1 MMRSLFSGLAGMRT
15 QQHYMDVIGNNIANV
30 NTAGYK
36 GARTAFEDLLYTSL
50 RAASAGSN
58 PVQVGAG
65 ARVASIDT
73 VFRQGN
79 PQATGSQLDL
89 AIIGEGFL
97 VVSADGR
104 QAYTRSGVLGFDT
117 EGYLVHTA
125 TGGRVMGWTA
135 DRNGVIPVGRSLT
148 ELRVAP
154 GLRAPAAAS
163 SDVVF
168 TGLFDARLPVG
179 TTLTRDITVI
189 DSLGREQILTID
201 FTRTSNETWAW
212 ELRNPNSPDAPLA
225 ADSITFDDQGRVI
238 GGAVSAPVSFTAVDG
253 LAPRFDFRLDFSA
266 CESGGGELSIVADQ
280 LGGIGAGTL
289 EDVAIDELGRL
300 VGVFSNGVHRVLG
313 QISLATF
320 ANPGGLERISGNM
333 FAATENSGR
342 ANTSTAPGDGRGKFS
357 PGYLEMSN
365 VDLTEEFTSMILSQR
380 AFQANSRVV
389 TAADELLQEVIN
401 LRR

>member
-1 MMRSLFSGLAGMRT
+1 
-15 QQHYMDVIGNNIANV
+15 
-30 NTAGYK
+30 
-36 GARTAFEDLLYTSL
+36 
-50 RAASAGSN
+50 
-58 PVQVGAG
+58 
-65 ARVASIDT
+65 
-73 VFRQGN
+73 
-79 PQATGSQLDL
+79 
-89 AIIGEGFL
+89 
-97 VVSADGR
+97 
-104 QAYTRSGVLGFDT
+104 
-117 EGYLVHTA
+117 
-125 TGGRVMGWTA
+125 MGWTA
-135 DRNGVIPVGRSLT
+135 DSNGVIPVGRSLT

-154 GLRAPAAAS
+154 GLRAPAAATT
-163 SDVVF
+163 DVVF
-168 TGLFDARLPVG
+168 SGLFDARLPVG

-189 DSLGREQILTID
+189 DSLGREQTLTID
-201 FTRTSNETWAW
+201 FTRMDNDTWAW
-212 ELRNPNSPDAPLA
+212 ELYDPASPGTPLA
-225 ADSITFDDQGRVI
+225 ADTIRFDGDGRVV
-238 GGAVSAPVSFTAVDG
+238 GGALSAPVSFTPADG
-253 LAPRFDFRLDFSA
+253 LSATFSFRLDFSA
-266 CESGGGELSIVADQ
+266 CESGGGELSIFADQ
-280 LGGIGAGTL
+280 RGGIEAGNL

-320 ANPGGLERISGNM
+320 ANPGGLERLSGNL